1 MQKTLPREWLLSGHS
16 RLREFAPDQIEKALA
31 TIRPYNSCMVIV
43 SRNYPGDWDWKEK
56 WYGTEYR
63 HDKIPDDLMQECKKA
78 FAVSPQDRLPTLHL
92 PHKNQF
98 IPNEP
103 EVEKQEMDEQ
113 ALNPRVIRSDSIART
128 QWKKDDIFWVPRANV
143 IVSLKTPLFYA
154 SAENNVKARLFL
166 DLVCDALE
174 MYSYDAELAGLRYK
188 VSLDSRG
195 LFLDVSGYNDKLPV
209 LLDQIVTI
217 MRNLDIKKYR
227 LRL

>member
-1 MQKTLPREWLLSGHS
+1 MLKNLPREWLLSGHS
-16 RLREFAPDQIEKALA
+16 RLREFAPDQIEKAFA
-31 TIRPYNSCMVIV
+31 TIRPDNSCMVIV

-92 PHKNQF
+92 PHKNPF

-113 ALNPRVIRSDSIART
+113 ALNPRVIRNDSIART

-143 IVSLKTPLFYA
+143 LVSLKTPLFYA

-166 DLVCDALE
+166 DLVHDALE
-174 MYSYDAELAGLRYK
+174 MYSYDAELAGLQYK
-188 VSLDSRG
+188 VRLDSRG
-195 LFLDVSGYNDKLPV
+195 LFLDVSGYNDKLPM
-209 LLDQIVTI
+209 LLDQIVTT
-217 MRNLDIKKYR
+217 MRDLDIKTYR